1 MSVKQ
6 VSVFIENKRGRLIA
20 VTGCLA
26 ARNINIR
33 AISASD
39 TADYGI
45 LRLIVD
51 DPELAA
57 QTLKDAEFTVRVTE
71 VLAVAAEDKPGG
83 LNHVLEILRD
93 SGFNVDY
100 IYAFFGERAA
110 ALNIIKVDQPEAA
123 EQALTKAGVRL
134 LTPQEIYGV

>member
-20 VTGCLA
+20 VTSCLA
-26 ARNINIR
+26 KKNVNIR

-51 DPELAA
+51 QPDLAA
-57 QTLKDAEFTVRVTE
+57 QALKEAEFTVRVTG
-71 VLAVAAEDKPGG
+71 VIAVTAEDKPGG

-93 SGFNVDY
+93 HGINVDY
-100 IYAFFGERAA
+100 IYAFFNQPVTT
-110 ALNIIKVDQPEAA
+110 LNLIKVDQPEAA
-123 EQALTKAGVRL
+123 EAALQQAGVRL
-134 LTPQEIYGV
+134 LTAAEVYGG